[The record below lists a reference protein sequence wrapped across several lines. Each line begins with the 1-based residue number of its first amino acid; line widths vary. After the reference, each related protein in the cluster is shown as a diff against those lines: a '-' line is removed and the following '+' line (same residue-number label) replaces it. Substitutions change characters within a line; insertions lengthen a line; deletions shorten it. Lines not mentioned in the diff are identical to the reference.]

1 MNQNVE
7 SVILEH
13 LRHIRAQV
21 DSLREVQSEHGRRL
35 LTIESGIAS
44 LRREQ
49 AGDAETVVNVQAQ
62 IDRLREEVQRIKR
75 RLELAP

>member
-1 MNQNVE
+1 
-7 SVILEH
+7 
-13 LRHIRAQV
+13 
-21 DSLREVQSEHGRRL
+21 VQSEHGRRL

>member
-7 SVILEH
+7 SLILEH

-21 DSLREVQSEHGRRL
+21 DSLREVQTEHGRRL

-44 LRREQ
+44 LRRDQ
-49 AGDAETVVNVQAQ
+49 AGDAETVVHVQAQ
-62 IDRLREEVQRIKR
+62 IDRLREEIERIKR